1 MTEPD
6 EPEGLDKLDLATLA
20 NYRLVERLAQSEQR
34 YQELLDDLPDV
45 VVRLSAAGSILYVND
60 AWRNRFG
67 LDPLGS
73 VGEDLVSFLHPE
85 DHDKLTQLIGAEGDQ
100 PDADRILRVM
110 DEAGEVRLVDARLR
124 RVTGEEDEIVGIL
137 EDVTTRQQLE
147 AERVRAQRLESIGRL
162 AGGLAHDFNNL
173 LAVVLGNLE
182 LAQSRMEAD
191 SQSQQDLEHATRA
204 CMQAAE
210 IAKQMLAFS
219 KGGAPK
225 RRHERLEEIVREAFE
240 LYVRGSGVVGVV
252 EVDEGIGLV
261 DVDASQMHQVLN
273 NLILNAIDAM
283 PAGGQVTGQVRAT
296 TTGGGK
302 PGVMVVIRDEGEGI
316 PPDQLEQIFEPY
328 FTTKDSGNGLGL
340 TSTYAIVSRHGGTL
354 EVRSEVG
361 VGTEFRICLEAVE
374 GEAQQEPDPAAEAPR
389 LGQGRVLVMEDDDM
403 VRRVM
408 VSMLKNLGH
417 EVVESR
423 HGQECLDAYLAAQA
437 AGEPIDLV
445 ILDLT
450 IVGGH
455 DGLWTIEHLRE
466 ADPDVKALVAT
477 GYNNAPVVADPA
489 AHGFVGAV
497 SKPTTL
503 AELKARVFTALSGD
517 EGSPTT

>member
-1 MTEPD
+1 MTERN
-6 EPEGLDKLDLATLA
+6 ELDKLDLATLA
-20 NYRLVERLAQSEQR
+20 NHRLVERLAQSEQR

-45 VVRLSAAGSILYVND
+45 VVRLSATGSILYVNG
-60 AWRNRFG
+60 AWRERFG

-73 VGEDLVSFLHPE
+73 VGMGLSTFLHPE
-85 DHDKLTQLIGAEGDQ
+85 DHGKLAQLMGADGDH
-100 PDADRILRVM
+100 PGAHRILRVM
-110 DEAGEVRLVDARLR
+110 DETGEVRLVDARLR
-124 RVTGEEDEIVGIL
+124 RVAGEEEEIVGIL
-137 EDVTTRQQLE
+137 EDVTNRQQLE
-147 AERVRAQRLESIGRL
+147 IERIRAQRLESIGRL

-182 LAQSRMEAD
+182 LVQLRMQSD
-191 SQSQQDLEHATRA
+191 SQSLQDLEHATRA
-204 CMQAAE
+204 CTQAAE

-225 RRHERLEEIVREAFE
+225 RRHERLDEIVREAFE
-240 LYVRGSGVVGVV
+240 LYVRGSGVVGMV
-252 EVDEGIGLV
+252 EVDNDVGLV

-283 PAGGQVTGQVRAT
+283 PAGGRVTGQVRST
-296 TTGGGK
+296 TTASGR
-302 PGVMVVIRDEGEGI
+302 PGVMVIIRDEGEGI

-328 FTTKDSGNGLGL
+328 YTTKDSGNGLGL
-340 TSTYAIVSRHGGTL
+340 TSSYAIVSRHGGTL

-361 VGTEFRICLEAVE
+361 VGTECRICLESVE
-374 GEAQQEPDPAAEAPR
+374 GEARQEPAEAPEE
-389 LGQGRVLVMEDDDM
+389 LHSVQGRVLVMDDDDM
-403 VRRVM
+403 VRRVL

-417 EVVESR
+417 EVAESG
-423 HGQECLDAYLAAQA
+423 HGQECLDTYLAARA
-437 AGEPIDLV
+437 AGKPIDLV

-466 ADPDVKALVAT
+466 VEPEVKALVVT

-489 AHGFVGAV
+489 AHGFIGAV
-497 SKPTTL
+497 SKPTTM
-503 AELKARVFTALSGD
+503 AELKARVSAALSSDGC
-517 EGSPTT
+517 